1 MKKSEIGL
9 VGVAVGA
16 VMFIGAILFQ
26 DVIAVLGFFLFTFG
40 FTFAMIGVG
49 D

>member
-1 MKKSEIGL
+1 MKKSEIVL
-9 VGVAVGA
+9 LGVAVGA

-40 FTFAMIGVG
+40 FTFAILGFG
-49 D
+49 N